1 MSDPRMVEFG
11 HDPETMARH
20 LLGQRLVRV
29 MDGQRLSGRIV
40 EVEAYLGAK
49 DRAAHTFGG
58 RRTARN
64 ESMYLPG
71 GHAYVYFIYGMHHCM
86 NVVCGEADE
95 GVAVLIRAIEPEE
108 GVERMQAHRPTAKR
122 AAALCSGP
130 ANLTR
135 ALAIDRS
142 LDGENLR
149 ISSRLWIEHVH
160 EGPIAARS
168 FVRCSRVGVAYA
180 GPWAEKPLRFVLRDS
195 EAVSRPW
202 PARLWKSRP
211 KGR

>member
-1 MSDPRMVEFG
+1 MSDPRLLDFG

-29 MDGQRLSGRIV
+29 LDGRRLSGRIV

-58 RRTARN
+58 RRTERN

-86 NVVCGEADE
+86 NVVCGERNE
-95 GVAVLIRAIEPEE
+95 GVAVLIRALEPEE
-108 GVERMQAHRPTAKR
+108 GVELMRAQRPAAKR
-122 AAALCSGP
+122 EAELCSGP

-135 ALAIDRS
+135 ALVIDRS
-142 LDGENLR
+142 LDAENLC
-149 ISSRLWIEHVH
+149 ISPRLWIEHVH
-160 EGPIAARS
+160 EGPLTPRS
-168 FVRCSRVGVAYA
+168 YVRCPRVGVAYA
-180 GPWAEKPLRFVLRDS
+180 GRWAEKPLRFALRYS
-195 EAVSRPW
+195 QAVSKPRPV
-202 PARLWKSRP
+202 RLWKSRP